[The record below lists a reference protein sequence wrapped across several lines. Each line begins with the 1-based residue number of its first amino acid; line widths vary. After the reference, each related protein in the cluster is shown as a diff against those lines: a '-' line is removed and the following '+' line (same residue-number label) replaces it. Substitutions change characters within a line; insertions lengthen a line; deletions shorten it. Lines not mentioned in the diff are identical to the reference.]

1 MLPST
6 ENSKSR
12 FSVFGYSR
20 IKNIV
25 WRFSKRGFGATAWIL
40 CLLAWASPVSAT
52 ALDDYVAAP
61 DSHYTYSLNNTISG
75 PGFTAYVL
83 NMISQQWRTSAD
95 IEEGGEGGTIWQHWL
110 TVFVPDD
117 IDGNIAFLYINGGNN
132 GRAAPTSWRD
142 GGELEM
148 LAGFASDTD
157 TVVANLG
164 QIPNQRI
171 KFTDEPHPESF
182 PNGRT
187 EDELIAYAWDKFL
200 TTADATW
207 LPRLP
212 MTKAVVRAMDTIQAY
227 VPTVTSPSTTIDG
240 FVVSGASKRGW
251 TTWTTAA
258 VDSRVIA
265 IVPLVIDLL
274 NVEVSFYHHWS
285 ALGFWAAAVHDYEDM
300 GIMDWMG
307 TPEIHSLWEIV
318 DPYWYRD
325 RYTMPKYIVN
335 SSGDDFFL
343 PDSSQF
349 YFNDLPGEKH
359 LRYVSNTDHGLNGD
373 AMNSMLAYY
382 KGILAGA
389 SLPQFSWTL
398 EGDDSIRVLTN
409 PLDPPSEVNL
419 WQATNLSARD
429 FRKKPYPWQGHPA
442 PTPVWTSSSLSSQ
455 GNGVYI
461 GQVSKPPTG
470 WTAFFVELV
479 YDSGGANPY
488 KFTTEINVV
497 PYYLPFSCD
506 FDRDGDTDLSDL
518 DVFADQWLATGE
530 LSADVVPKTGDGT
543 VDFLDFNTFGRNW
556 PKQ

>member
-25 WRFSKRGFGATAWIL
+25 WHFSKRGFGATVWIL

-52 ALDDYVAAP
+52 AIDDYVAAP

-83 NMISQQWRTSAD
+83 DMISQQWRTSAD

-132 GRAAPTSWRD
+132 GRVAPTSWRD
-142 GGELEM
+142 GGELEL
-148 LAGFASDTD
+148 LAGFASDTG
-157 TVVANLG
+157 TVVANIG

-171 KFTDEPHPESF
+171 KFTDEPDPVSF

-200 TTADATW
+200 TTSDATW

-212 MTKAVVRAMDTIQAY
+212 MTKAVVRAMDAIQAY
-227 VPTVTSPSTTIDG
+227 VPTVTSPSATIDD

-274 NVEVSFYHHWS
+274 NVELSFYHHWS

-307 TPEIHSLWEIV
+307 TPEIYSLWEIV

-325 RYTMPKYIVN
+325 RYTMPKYIIN

-349 YFNDLPGEKH
+349 YFNDLPGQKH
-359 LRYVSNTDHGLNGD
+359 LRYVPNTDHGLNDD

-382 KGILAGA
+382 KAILAGA
-389 SLPQFSWTL
+389 SLPQFSWTV
-398 EGDDSIRVLTN
+398 EGEDSIRVVTD

-429 FRKKPYPWQGHPA
+429 FRKNPYPSQGHPA
-442 PTPVWTSSSLSSQ
+442 PTPVWTSSALSGQ
-455 GNGVYI
+455 GSVYI
-461 GQVSKPPTG
+461 GQVSEPPTG

-518 DVFADQWLATGE
+518 DVFADQWLAEGE

-556 PKQ
+556 SKQ

>member
-1 MLPST
+1 MLPGIA
-6 ENSKSR
+6 NSR
-12 FSVFGYSR
+12 HQFSELGYSR
-20 IKNIV
+20 IGSIMR
-25 WRFSKRGFGATAWIL
+25 RFCKRDLSATAL
-40 CLLAWASPVSAT
+40 TLFLLAWASIACAT

-61 DSHYTYSLNNTISG
+61 DSNYTYSLHNTISG
-75 PGFTAYVL
+75 PGFTVYVL
-83 NMISQQWRTSAD
+83 GMISQQWRTSAD
-95 IEEGGEGGTIWQHWL
+95 IGQSAEGGTIWRHWL
-110 TVFVPDD
+110 TVFVPNH
-117 IDGNIAFLYINGGNN
+117 ISSNTAFLYINGGDN
-132 GRAAPTSWRD
+132 GRPAPISWRD

-148 LAGFASDTD
+148 LAGVASVTG

-164 QIPNQRI
+164 QVPNQRI
-171 KFTDEPHPESF
+171 KFTDEPNPASF
-182 PNGRT
+182 PNGRR

-200 TTADATW
+200 TTAEATW

-212 MTKAVVRAMDTIQAY
+212 MTKAAVRAMDTIQSY
-227 VPTVTSPSTTIDG
+227 VPMVAGRSTAIDG
-240 FVVSGASKRGW
+240 FVVAGASKRGW

-274 NVEVSFYHHWS
+274 NVEVSFSHHWS

-307 TPEIHSLWEIV
+307 TAEIHSLWEIV

-325 RYTMPKYIVN
+325 RYTMPKYIIN

-349 YFNDLPGEKH
+349 YFNNLPGEKH
-359 LRYVSNTDHGLNGD
+359 LRYVPNTDHGLNAD
-373 AMNSMLAYY
+373 AMYSMLAYY
-382 KGILAGA
+382 KAILAGA
-389 SLPQFSWTL
+389 SLPEFSWTL

-429 FRKKPYPWQGHPA
+429 FRKNPYPTQGHPA
-442 PTPVWTSSSLSSQ
+442 PTPVWTSSALSSQ
-455 GNGVYI
+455 SGGVYI
-461 GQVSKPPTG
+461 GRVSQPPTG
-470 WTAFFVELV
+470 WAAFFVELI
-479 YDSGGANPY
+479 YNSGGPNPY

-506 FDRDGDTDLSDL
+506 YDRDGDTDLVDL
-518 DVFADQWLATGE
+518 GVFAGQWLQTGE
-530 LSADVVPKTGDGT
+530 LSADVVPKGGDDAVG
-543 VDFLDFNTFGRNW
+543 FLDFSTLGRSW
-556 PKQ
+556 SE